1 MTRNV
6 YNLAGISFTPEKFN
20 AEVINLIPDL
30 KVEYEPDFRQA
41 IADSWTNSM
50 EDKECKQVWG
60 WSYDISTAD
69 MAKKIFD
76 GIDPKYKT
84 NL

>member
-1 MTRNV
+1 M
-6 YNLAGISFTPEKFN
+6 K
-20 AEVINLIPDL
+20 
-30 KVEYEPDFRQA
+30 YEPDFRQA

-50 EDKECKQVWG
+50 DDHECKQDWD
-60 WSYDISTAD
+60 WSYDISTGD
-69 MAKKIFD
+69 MAKKIYA